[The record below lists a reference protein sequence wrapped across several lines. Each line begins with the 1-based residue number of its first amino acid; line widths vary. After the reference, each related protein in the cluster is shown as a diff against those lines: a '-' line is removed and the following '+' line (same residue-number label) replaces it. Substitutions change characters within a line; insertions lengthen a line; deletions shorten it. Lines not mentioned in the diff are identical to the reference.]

1 MTALVTIA
9 EPALPVVFAAELE
22 LASDFAKASKAKS
35 TQAAYS
41 SDFRIFDAWCRERG
55 LTALPA
61 MPATVC
67 AFLAAQAGLGK
78 RASTQQ
84 RRLAAIAY
92 MHKIANMPS
101 PIGAESI
108 KATLSGIRRS
118 IGAAP
123 VRKKA
128 ATSDIVLSMVGTAG
142 ADSLRQ
148 LRDRAILLIG
158 FASAMRRSELVA
170 LDVADLEWT
179 AEGVLIHIRRSKTDQ
194 EGMGASVAV
203 PRGATA
209 CPVAALRAWIYA
221 AEITEGAVFRRIWNK
236 RSQRITDQRL
246 HGRAIAVIVKKGAA
260 RLGFDV
266 SSFGAH
272 SLRSGLVTSAVK
284 RGVSLLKI
292 CDQTRHKSIEMLRVY
307 CRDAELFVG
316 NAAAGLL

>member
-1 MTALVTIA
+1 MNALVTIA
-9 EPALPVVFAAELE
+9 EPALPIAFVAELE
-22 LASDFAKASKAKS
+22 LASDFAKASKSAA
-35 TQAAYS
+35 TLAAYG
-41 SDFRIFDAWCRERG
+41 SDFHIFEAWCRGRG

-61 MPATVC
+61 SCEAVV
-67 AFLAAQAGLGK
+67 AFLAALTAGK
-78 RASTQQ
+78 RASTLS

-92 MHKIANMPS
+92 MHKIANVPS
-101 PIGAESI
+101 PVGSESI

-118 IGAAP
+118 TGAAP

-128 ATSDIVLSMVGTAG
+128 ATSDIVLSMAGTVGG
-142 ADSLRQ
+142 ESLRQ

-158 FASAMRRSELVA
+158 FSSAMRRSELVA
-170 LDVADLEWT
+170 LDISDLDWT
-179 AEGVLIHIRRSKTDQ
+179 SEGVLLHIRRSKTDQ
-194 EGMGASVAV
+194 EGLGQSVAV

-209 CPVAALRAWIYA
+209 CPVAALRAWIEA
-221 AEITEGAVFRRIWNK
+221 SGITEGAVFRRIWNK
-236 RSQRITDQRL
+236 RAQRVSAERL
-246 HGRAIAVIVKKGAA
+246 NGRAVAVIVKAGAR

-266 SSFGAH
+266 SAFGAH

-316 NAAAGLL
+316 NAATGLL